1 MPCYQKTPS
10 FFIFILAKQIWAL
23 CLCVFA
29 DVRECVCWHAD
40 IEPPV
45 PHSSVCVCVG
55 VCLNQVGFVCQARRC
70 SSCRSLIPHAT
81 VTSALLF

>member
-40 IEPPV
+40 IEPPFLIQV
-45 PHSSVCVCVG
+45 FVFVSVCV
-55 VCLNQVGFVCQARRC
+55 
-70 SSCRSLIPHAT
+70 
-81 VTSALLF
+81 